1 MYGTWP
7 GKTSAKPSPS
17 FSYLAGTGT
26 RPGHARYGTGRILR
40 VSVSTIAVKIKKRSL
55 QIQTKKDLK
64 ESLVTKYPKSGIN
77 GLWEERVGGFTWI
90 LSSHNPFLTWGI
102 LLLGISSSLF

>member
-64 ESLVTKYPKSGIN
+64 KSLVTKYPKSEIMDYGKR
-77 GLWEERVGGFTWI
+77 G
-90 LSSHNPFLTWGI
+90 
-102 LLLGISSSLF
+102 